1 MFGDTSIRI
10 RLVLFATAFVVGLV
24 LLGGLGVYSGQRALD
39 SMRRMYE
46 NDARAVE
53 VLGNIKANMLDAA
66 ADMSLIM
73 SATGERKKAV
83 VTESRSDLRMSK
95 EAWEQFK
102 TIPNSPQA
110 LQLGA
115 DYERHFMAAH
125 DLVVQLVDAAAE
137 GNLKAMAAVDVN
149 TERLWGNYVA
159 ASEKLVT
166 QQKSQAK
173 TRYDE
178 SVTFFSRFV
187 RVVIGTMFIGVC
199 FALLLCWNLI
209 LTVIKPLDAA
219 VANCEMIASGN
230 LASPLQGRTGKNE
243 IGRLFSAFSAMQAQL
258 SKLVAAV
265 KQGTA
270 SIEIT
275 TTEITEDTLHSLSQ
289 RTQGQVAS
297 LRETASSMAQL
308 TGVVAENAASA
319 RQANQL
325 TLSASAVACKGSDIV
340 TQLVETMASVSA
352 SSKKIVEIIAVID
365 GIAFQTNILAL
376 NAAVEAARAGAQ
388 GRGFAVVAAEVRIL
402 AQRSADAAKQISGL
416 IGDSVNKVGV
426 GSDLVTATGRT
437 MGDIVASVKQV
448 SDIMAAI
455 TSASQVQA
463 SEIERINES
472 VNGMDQSTLQNAAL
486 VAQATKA
493 AETMQQQVS
502 FLGAAVSIFELD
514 VAYAPMAPRAVPRT
528 SMDTV
533 RTPARRA
540 TPKLAP
546 TSPTRLRQLG

>member
-10 RLVLFATAFVVGLV
+10 RLVLFAAAFVVGLV
-24 LLGGLGVYSGQRALD
+24 LLGGLGVYSGQRALE
-39 SMRRMYE
+39 SMRRMHE

-73 SATGERKKAV
+73 SATGERKRAV
-83 VTESRSDLRMSK
+83 VAESRSDLRMSK
-95 EAWEQFK
+95 EAWELFK
-102 TIPNSPQA
+102 TIPNSSQA

-115 DYERHFMAAH
+115 DFETHFIAAH
-125 DLVVQLVDAAAE
+125 DLTAQLVDAAAD

-159 ASEKLVT
+159 ASEKLAT
-166 QQKSQAK
+166 QQKNQAK

-325 TLSASAVACKGSDIV
+325 TLSASTIACKGSAMV

-376 NAAVEAARAGAQ
+376 NAAVEAARAGVQ

-416 IGDSVNKVGV
+416 IGDSVDKVGV
-426 GSDLVTATGRT
+426 GSNLVTATGRT

-472 VNGMDQSTLQNAAL
+472 VSGMDQSTLQNAAL
-486 VAQATKA
+486 VATATAA
-493 AETMQQQVS
+493 AETMQKQVIY
-502 FLGAAVSIFELD
+502 LGDAVSLFKLD
-514 VAYAPMAPRAVPRT
+514 INDGATGQRAVPRSNLEAIT
-528 SMDTV
+528 
-533 RTPARRA
+533 AKKQERR
-540 TPKLAP
+540 
-546 TSPTRLRQLG
+546 RVRQLG